1 MKKLIILFTALSVVL
16 STVTAQTRYT
26 AAVWKENSSYTIK
39 PPIKN
44 WKKDFSVTYEVDNNG
59 GGYFCLI
66 KHASFFYTPPIPI
79 PSPTGSIFRVKIT
92 GAGYTFN
99 VTDIYVVDDFA
110 FFCGSCY
117 DLFLHETSA
126 MWGYFDLNEFFTTS
140 VDVQFYKLQDGMGLT
155 GGVAP
160 LLLDRLVAYNYG
172 GRYDVVAYSRVS
184 SPCSKIIE
192 IQDAKAS
199 APVCKTYDLPVS
211 MPPVPMWVMYID
223 DISEDESHVIV
234 SGHDLRIPSAETV
247 WYGIYKKA
255 DIGNSISSGWTFS
268 LSPVER
274 PNGSVI
280 CTGMGR
286 TEEFALSY
294 TYYDNIMD
302 AWYTRMRVIN
312 TWTGVNVNSQQ
323 FAKDYKPEPLQM
335 TYLPDLS
342 SVELV
347 QDLGSSAAFVQMFP
361 FVSTSYTTSALNHAA
376 RYFDNIDAIKG
387 YHFITCNERNV
398 YIQDRTMNLP
408 ASAAACPD
416 NYSVKVE
423 IIPNLSESPT
433 SFSSLGLS
441 SRQWNNRANVIPDVL
456 GVDCF
461 SVE

>member
-26 AAVWKENSSYTIK
+26 AAVWKENASHTIN

-44 WKKDFSVTYEVDNNG
+44 WKKDFSVTYEVDNSG
-59 GGYFCLI
+59 EGYFCLI
-66 KHASFFYTPPIPI
+66 KHSPFFNTPPT
-79 PSPTGSIFRVKIT
+79 PTTPPMASIFRAKIT
-92 GAGYTFN
+92 GFGYTF
-99 VTDIYVVDDFA
+99 VVKDIYVVGDSA

-117 DLFLHETSA
+117 DLSTHDKNA
-126 MWGYFDLNEFFTTS
+126 MWGYLNLNDFFTAS
-140 VDVQFYKLQDGMGLT
+140 VNVKFYKLQDGM

-160 LLLDRLVAYNYG
+160 LLLDRLVAYNNG
-172 GRYDVVAYSRVS
+172 GRYNVVAYSRSS

-192 IQDAKAS
+192 IQNADVPS
-199 APVCKTYDLPVS
+199 AVCKTYDLPVS
-211 MPPVPMWVMYID
+211 SPSVPMCVMYID
-223 DISEDESHVIV
+223 DISEDESNVIV
-234 SGHDLRIPSAETV
+234 SGHDISNPAV
-247 WYGIYKKA
+247 DVIWYGIYKKT
-255 DIGNSISSGWTFS
+255 DIYNSIVNNRTFLLSSS
-268 LSPVER
+268 EN

-280 CTGMGR
+280 CAGMNRTG
-286 TEEFALSY
+286 EFALSY

-312 TWTGVNVNSQQ
+312 TVTGANVNSQQ

-342 SVELV
+342 SVELI

-361 FVSTSYTTSALNHAA
+361 FVSTSYTTSALNHATH
-376 RYFDNIDAIKG
+376 YFDNIDAIEG
-387 YHFITCNERNV
+387 HHFITCNGKNI

-408 ASAAACPD
+408 ASTAACPD
-416 NYSVKVE
+416 NYSVKVD
-423 IIPNLSESPT
+423 IIRNLSTTPT
-433 SFSSLGLS
+433 SFFPLDLICDRRSILTS
-441 SRQWNNRANVIPDVL
+441 VISDVL

>member
-1 MKKLIILFTALSVVL
+1 MKKLIILFTALSAVL
-16 STVTAQTRYT
+16 STAIAQTKYT
-26 AAVWKENSSYTIK
+26 AAVWKENSSYTINS
-39 PPIKN
+39 PIRN
-44 WKKDFSVTYEVDNNG
+44 WGKEYSITYEVDNSG
-59 GGYFCLI
+59 EGYFCLI
-66 KHASFFYTPPIPI
+66 KHSPFFNTPPT
-79 PSPTGSIFRVKIT
+79 PTTPPMASIFRAKIT
-92 GAGYTFN
+92 GFGYTF
-99 VTDIYVVDDFA
+99 VVKDIYVVDDLA
-110 FFCGSCY
+110 FFCGSY
-117 DLFLHETSA
+117 TDLATSEKNA
-126 MWGYFDLNEFFTTS
+126 MWGYLDLNDFFTTS
-140 VDVQFYKLQDGMGLT
+140 VDVHFYKLQDGMGVT

-192 IQDAKAS
+192 IQDANA

-211 MPPVPMWVMYID
+211 MPSVPMCVMYID
-223 DISEDESHVIV
+223 DISEDDSHVIV
-234 SGHDLRIPSAETV
+234 SGHDLSNPSV
-247 WYGIYKKA
+247 DVIWYGIYKKTN
-255 DIGNSISSGWTFS
+255 IYNSIVSNRTFFLPSS
-268 LSPVER
+268 EK

-280 CTGMGR
+280 CTGMNR
-286 TEEFALSY
+286 TGEFALSY

-376 RYFDNIDAIKG
+376 RYFDNIDAIEG
-387 YHFITCNERNV
+387 HHFITCNERNV

-423 IIPNLSESPT
+423 IIPNLSESPV
-433 SFSSLGLS
+433 SFSPLDLIS
-441 SRQWNNRANVIPDVL
+441 SYDRVTAIVTTDVFN
-456 GVDCF
+456 VDCF